1 MTEKDREIQELRR
14 TVQRIIADYVHLTKS
29 ETIRYYLRKHAAG
42 EYVSDIMALDRGIR
56 DLHRRCKEAEKE
68 AQLSKSE
75 AVFYR
80 RKYEALENVRRE
92 EEENRFPLFDPEARA
107 DENKH
112 EEA

>member
-14 TVQRIIADYVHLTKS
+14 TVQRIKADFEYLSKS
-29 ETIRYYLRKHAAG
+29 ETVQYYLRKNAAG

-56 DLHRRCKEAEKE
+56 ELHTRCRKAEKE

-92 EEENRFPLFDPEARA
+92 EEENRFPLFCSDARS
-107 DENKH
+107 DEN
-112 EEA
+112 EYPQA